1 MFYST
6 KLIKFKNLNHCFF
19 SKNGTPWCLA
29 TFLKE
34 QFVTIN
40 ERKIIYNI
48 LIMDEKYLYI
58 YNNLINYTRNK
69 DLYKSLKRED
79 NFSDRLTLFLLH
91 FSFFLKNYKNEE
103 NKIILQEIY
112 DFNFRQLELSI
123 REIGYGDQSIN
134 KKMKDYINLFHA
146 MVSEIHFW
154 EDLNKTEKL
163 KKFSVFL
170 TDFEDIDHLL
180 DYFQQFNENL
190 SKKTLNSYL
199 KSVSNP

>member
-1 MFYST
+1 M
-6 KLIKFKNLNHCFF
+6 NN
-19 SKNGTPWCLA
+19 
-29 TFLKE
+29 
-34 QFVTIN
+34 
-40 ERKIIYNI
+40 
-48 LIMDEKYLYI
+48 KYIHI

-69 DLYKSLKRED
+69 DLYKNLNRED

-103 NKIILQEIY
+103 NKKILQEIY
-112 DFNFRQLELSI
+112 DYNFRQLELSI

-134 KKMKDYINLFHA
+134 KKMKDYINLFHS

-154 EDLNKTEKL
+154 DDLSKSDKL
-163 KKFSVFL
+163 KKISTFL
-170 TDFEDIDHLL
+170 SDFQNNEELL
-180 DYFQQFNENL
+180 EYFDLFNSNL